1 MSQETPE
8 GGQGR
13 SETALEEELRHMVAR
28 YEAILASTLDP
39 VITIDSHGVIVA
51 ASDST
56 ERVFGWTPEELVGRD
71 VSVLMPEPHRGRH
84 PEYLERYRRT
94 GETTILGRPRELE
107 AVRRDGSIIP
117 IELCVGRAEVP
128 GGEPL
133 FTGIIRDITE
143 HKRAEDELRR
153 YREHLEE
160 LVEERTSNLEASHEQ
175 LRLADRLASIGTLA
189 AGLGH
194 DMANILLPLRCRL
207 DVLDAAQLPDA
218 LHQHFDAVRKS
229 ADYLQEL
236 ADGLHLLSLDPEDAE
251 ASSEGTDLVA
261 WWAQL
266 GPLLAR
272 GLHRHVDLTT
282 SLPDD
287 LPHAAVPPHRLT
299 QAMLNLV
306 VNAGEAAGEDG
317 QVHVWAESIDGGSRV
332 RLGVSDN
339 GVGMTPE
346 VRRRAFDPFFTTK
359 KRGLGTGLGLSLVQG
374 VAHSAGGDVAIESE
388 PEKGTT
394 VRITLPTQVPAMTTE
409 GDENRLRATVALL
422 DPRIATLVSSLLE
435 TAGFEIH
442 LDPGGGPDGSDLWV
456 TDSSSEALALVRAG
470 RTTPP
475 RRMLVAGS
483 GPDGLPEPHRSAIIQ
498 DPEDLEAWRVGI
510 DTALGETA

>member
-1 MSQETPE
+1 MD
-8 GGQGR
+8 
-13 SETALEEELRHMVAR
+13 ELWHLVAR

-39 VITIDSHGVIVA
+39 VITIDSRGVIVA

-56 ERVFGWTPEELVGRD
+56 ERVFGWRSAELIGQN

-94 GETTILGRPRELE
+94 GETAILGKPRELE

-117 IELCVGRAEVP
+117 IELCVGRAELP
-128 GGEPL
+128 GGEAL
-133 FTGIIRDITE
+133 FTGIVRDISE
-143 HKRAEDELRR
+143 RKRAEGELRR
-153 YREHLEE
+153 HREHLEE

-207 DVLDAAQLPDA
+207 DVLDAAQLPEP
-218 LHQHFDAVRKS
+218 LHEHFDAVRKS

-272 GLHRHVDLTT
+272 GLPRHVALTT
-282 SLPDD
+282 SLPED
-287 LPHAAVPPHRLT
+287 LPYAAVPPHRLT
-299 QAMLNLV
+299 QAVLNLV
-306 VNAGEAAGEDG
+306 VNAGEAVGEDG
-317 QVHVWAESIDGGSRV
+317 RVLVWAESVDGGSRV
-332 RLGVSDN
+332 RLGVTDN

-374 VAHSAGGDVAIESE
+374 VARSAAGDVAIESE
-388 PEKGTT
+388 PGRGTT
-394 VRITLPTQVPAMTTE
+394 VRITLPTRPPSMAAE
-409 GDENRLRATVALL
+409 GGETPLRATVALL

-435 TAGFEIH
+435 TAGFEVQ
-442 LDPGGGPDGSDLWV
+442 LDPGAGPDGSDLWV
-456 TDSSSEALALVRAG
+456 TDSSSPALAEVRAG
-470 RTTPP
+470 RTPAP
-475 RRMLVAGS
+475 RRMLVAGP
-483 GPDGLPEPHRSAIIQ
+483 GPDGLPGPQRSAIIRNPQ
-498 DPEDLEAWRVGI
+498 DLEAWRAGI
-510 DTALGETA
+510 DRALGETA